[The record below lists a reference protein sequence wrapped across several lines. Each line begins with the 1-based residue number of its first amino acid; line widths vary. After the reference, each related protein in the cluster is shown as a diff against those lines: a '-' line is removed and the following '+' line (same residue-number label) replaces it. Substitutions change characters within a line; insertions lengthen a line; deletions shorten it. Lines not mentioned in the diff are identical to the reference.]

1 MQLPLLQVRNL
12 VLRGRP
18 LAPLHDVDGVDLRRV
33 HCRELDEVHRR
44 QGSGLDPCDPC
55 HAMPMPMPMP
65 MPLVN
70 LRQHLTSQHDFAC
83 FWNDVRSCTYL
94 IKHLQLPRLG
104 RCIYAL
110 NVANALWDPT
120 VLHLI
125 GGAGFRGPTGLLEW
139 TCTCPESSIYS
150 ISLER
155 KFAEQLESRPTKT

>member
-104 RCIYAL
+104 RYICTQRSKRL
-110 NVANALWDPT
+110 MDPDGT
-120 VLHLI
+120 SPYRRGRIPRSHWTLGMDLHVP
-125 GGAGFRGPTGLLEW
+125 G
-139 TCTCPESSIYS
+139 
-150 ISLER
+150 
-155 KFAEQLESRPTKT
+155 KFNLFNITREKVC